1 MLGRSGVV
9 GGWLFCPENWGT
21 FLWYLVFAC
30 FFFLWDSFGLD
41 LDRVYRHEL
50 LVKARV
56 VERRPRE
63 RVAERGRVRD
73 SAFPALAT
81 NW

>member
-9 GGWLFCPENWGT
+9 GGWLFAQRTGAPFYGIL
-21 FLWYLVFAC
+21 FSHA
-30 FFFLWDSFGLD
+30 FFLWDSFGLD